1 MRSPKIQFTK
11 DSTEEEIGKVLDCI
25 RIGESPKSLLIALLS
40 ERHIVYDGRPGYQM
54 NRIRGYAMAS
64 FADVGL
70 PDSAVNFVL
79 DELQNGRSAYMV
91 AAAARALRGS
101 KRPKAEYA
109 GFLIQAIENLRYH
122 DDSLDLTAFKPV
134 WPLRHPSS
142 GKLEIFRTLQWLR
155 GYAKATLPEL
165 QGFLKNTIDFAP
177 EMQQE
182 IQKTITAIE
191 TDDRELELDCC
202 EIEGK
207 TSVGVSR
214 LWKRKRTL
222 GSIGNLEVQNQDEKW
237 MSLNELIDQKPTA
250 IAFFYT
256 RCMNPNKCTLTINK
270 MAWLQKELIRK
281 GLLDKVNLIAF
292 TYDPGHDTATKL
304 RVFGENRGIVF
315 EPNVQLVRTRPEDF
329 RILSDFFE
337 LGVNHV
343 ASTVNQHRLELYLLH
358 QNGSIETTYT
368 RLQWEVAKVSEDLTR
383 LINEPPK
390 PNGVLKITNTVQQVV
405 FPVLVAFFPKCPFCW
420 AAYLSA
426 FGISGAQSIPF
437 SPWIAPVMMAIMI
450 FNLVLLYR
458 KSKVRNGLIPFWIS
472 LTGTLMVGLGY
483 LLSVQLMAIPGII
496 LIFTS
501 ALLNSLSSK
510 HWSKLCF
517 LIRSKLNMLT
527 EAGLFRKIEVKN

>member
-1 MRSPKIQFTK
+1 MRSRKIQLTK
-11 DSTEEEIGKVLDCI
+11 ESTEEEIGRVLDSI
-25 RIGESPKSLLIALLS
+25 RIGESPKSLLIELLS
-40 ERHIVYDGRPGYQM
+40 ERHAVYDGRTGYQM

-64 FADVGL
+64 FAEVGL
-70 PDSAVNFVL
+70 PDSAINFVL
-79 DELQNGRSAYMV
+79 DELQNGRSAYMI

-109 GFLIQAIENLRYH
+109 GFLIQAVNNLRYH

-134 WPLRHPSS
+134 WPLRHPSNA
-142 GKLEIFRTLQWLR
+142 KLEIFRTLQWLR
-155 GYAKATLPEL
+155 GYAKAILPEL

-177 EMQQE
+177 EIRQE
-182 IQKTITAIE
+182 IQMTITAIE
-191 TDDRELELDCC
+191 SDDRELDLNCC

-207 TSVGVSR
+207 TTTGVSR
-214 LWKRKRTL
+214 LWKSKRTIS
-222 GSIGNLEVQNQDEKW
+222 SIGNLEVQNQDEKW
-237 MSLNELIDQKPTA
+237 MSLNEMIGQKPTA

-270 MAWLQKELIRK
+270 MAWLQKELIQK
-281 GLLDKVNLIAF
+281 GLEDKVNLIAF

-315 EPNVQLVRTRPEDF
+315 EPNIQLVRTRPEDF
-329 RILSDFFE
+329 AALSDFFE

-343 ASTVNQHRLELYLLH
+343 ASTVNQHRLELYLLN
-358 QNGSIETTYT
+358 QNGNIATTYT
-368 RLQWEVAKVSEDLTR
+368 RLQWEVAKVANDLTK
-383 LINEPPK
+383 LVDQSSKHNW
-390 PNGVLKITNTVQQVV
+390 GLKITNTVQQVV

-426 FGISGAQSIPF
+426 LGISGTQSIPF

-458 KSKVRNGLIPFWIS
+458 KSKVRNGRIPFWIS
-472 LTGTLMVGLGY
+472 LTGTVMVGLGY
-483 LLSVQLMAIPGII
+483 LFSVQLMAIPGIV
-496 LIFTS
+496 LIFIS

-510 HWSKLCF
+510 NWSKLCF
-517 LIRSKLNMLT
+517 LIRSKWNALA
-527 EAGLFRKIEVKN
+527 EARLSRKIEI